1 MLLTTSIA
9 ENSPDACSSGVDAA
23 RDSVYCPQ
31 ERYQLMKRSAAT
43 TNTTIAKPGLGITNN
58 TCIYK
63 RNYIPI
69 VQALGGTLFI

>member
-31 ERYQLMKRSAAT
+31 ERYQSMQRAAPV
-43 TNTTIAKPGLGITNN
+43 TNSSIPKLGLGITNN

-63 RNYIPI
+63 GIYIRM
-69 VQALGGTLFI
+69 VQAYDWYSAV